1 MTPTQIPMANTLVLL
16 GSGIIALFISDQNI
30 IRTIA
35 WGMSFG
41 TVLKVIGTKAGLNLV
56 EQKGLL
62 KYEWEVE

>member
-56 EQKGLL
+56 KQKGLV
-62 KYEWEVE
+62 KYEGEVE

>member
-1 MTPTQIPMANTLVLL
+1 MANTLVLL

-56 EQKGLL
+56 KQKG
-62 KYEWEVE
+62 